1 MKKYLTSALI
11 ASLFGIANANA
22 TDVKPFVGANFA
34 LTGVVWTES
43 TKDASANVWELP
55 TSFWGLG
62 FDFGARFTNDNMYNC
77 GLTLAYDYIFDSSAR
92 ISSIAKPYILSV
104 ETGFSAFSL
113 TFDNYLRVS
122 EKDEKRSDIVLGI
135 GMASVKERLYLL
147 PTSVGTLNGIEKID
161 DYDTGGAFIF
171 KVGYNSK
178 INDNMD
184 WGITGRWF
192 ITYGNS
198 NEKDVETMF
207 NLSFGLRYSF

>member
-22 TDVKPFVGANFA
+22 TDVKPFFGANFA

-43 TKDASANVWELP
+43 TKDATEDVFDLP
-55 TSFWGLG
+55 TSFWGFG

-77 GLTLAYDYIFDSSAR
+77 GLTLAYDYVLDSKAN
-92 ISSIAKPYILSV
+92 IKSIAKPYILSV

-135 GMASVKERLYLL
+135 GMASVKERAYLL
-147 PTSVGTLNGIEKID
+147 PTAAGELNGIEKTD
-161 DYDTGGAFIF
+161 EHDTGGAFVF

-178 INDNMD
+178 INDNVD

-192 ITYGNS
+192 ITYGDS

-207 NLSFGLRYSF
+207 NLSFGLRYTF